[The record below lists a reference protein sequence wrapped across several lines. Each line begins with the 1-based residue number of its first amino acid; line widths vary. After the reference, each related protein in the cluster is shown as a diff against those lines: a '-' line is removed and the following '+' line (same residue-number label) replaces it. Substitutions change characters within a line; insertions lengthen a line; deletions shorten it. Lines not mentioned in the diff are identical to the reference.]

1 MQSHN
6 IIIKPVISEKS
17 LKDASFGKYT
27 FLVNKKANK
36 TEIKKAVEEVFEV
49 KVIKIMTNITKGSKT
64 RNTKIG
70 RKVTE
75 FSDKKARVML
85 VAGQSITIFDEH
97 LGIDDKEKSKKESA
111 AAKAKSDK
119 NAKSKEKDVKAK
131 SEEKETK

>member
-6 IIIKPVISEKS
+6 IIIKPVISERS

-49 KVIKIMTNITKGSKT
+49 KVVKIMTNITKGSTT
-64 RNTKIG
+64 RNTRIG

-75 FSDKKARVML
+75 FSNKKARVML
-85 VAGQSITIFDEH
+85 AAGQSITIFDEH
-97 LGIDDKEKSKKESA
+97 LGIDDKEKGKKE
-111 AAKAKSDK
+111 KS
-119 NAKSKEKDVKAK
+119 KSKEKDVKVK